1 MKKTLITLLALCGVA
16 AADTTG
22 AITLWDTGF
31 SVTTTGDNAGQWTLS
46 DEDKA
51 LLTSSDWVLKKAD
64 GTDLLSTTTKAA
76 ELRPN
81 TNVGSEQGWSLDF
94 TLSNTSAE
102 TITLTSLTFDTI
114 IFAGTGGYQG
124 GSTDRDFVFT
134 LTCGDVTLNTGN
146 LTIGGNGTANP
157 TNGVVTFT
165 LGTAVELAANESI
178 AIGLDVAKGTDN
190 PGCFLGL
197 KSISATG
204 TSFGETIPEPTTAT
218 LSLLA
223 LAGLAARRRRK

>member
-1 MKKTLITLLALCGVA
+1 MKKTLITLLALAGVA

-51 LLTSSDWVLKKAD
+51 LFTSSDWVLKKAD
-64 GTDLLSTTTKAA
+64 GTDLLSTTTNAS

-81 TNVGSEQGWSLDF
+81 TNVGSAHGWSLDF
-94 TLSNTSAE
+94 TLTNTSE
-102 TITLTSLTFDTI
+102 DTFVITSLTFDTLT
-114 IFAGTGGYQG
+114 FTSEGAYQG
-124 GSTDRDFVFT
+124 KDTPRDFEFT
-134 LTCGDVTLNTGN
+134 LTCGEKTVTSSNW
-146 LTIGGNGTANP
+146 TISGTNPGSDSP
-157 TNGVVTFT
+157 TNGIVTLEFT
-165 LGTAVELAANESI
+165 EGIELTANEKVAVSF
-178 AIGLDVAKGTDN
+178 DVAKGTSND
-190 PGCFLGL
+190 GCFLGL
-197 KSISATG
+197 KSITASG
-204 TSFGETIPEPTTAT
+204 QLIPEPATAT

>member
-1 MKKTLITLLALCGVA
+1 MALAGVA

-31 SVTTTGDNAGQWTLS
+31 SVTTTGDNAGQWTLD

-51 LLTSSDWVLKKAD
+51 LLTSSGWVLKKAD
-64 GTDLLSTTTKAA
+64 GTDLLSTTKNTA

-81 TNVGSEQGWSLDF
+81 TNVGSAQGWSLDF
-94 TLSNTSAE
+94 TLTNNSSTEA
-102 TITLTSLTFDTI
+102 ITLTSLTFDTI
-114 IFAGTGGYQG
+114 IFASDGVYQG
-124 GSTDRDFVFT
+124 HDTNRDFVFT

-146 LTIGGNGTANP
+146 LTIGGNTTNTP
-157 TNGVVTFT
+157 TNGVITFT
-165 LGTAVELAANESI
+165 LDTAVELAANESI
-178 AIGLDVAKGTDN
+178 AIGLDVAKGTTN

-204 TSFGETIPEPTTAT
+204 VTIPEPTTAT

>member
-1 MKKTLITLLALCGVA
+1 MALAGVA

-31 SVTTTGDNAGQWTLS
+31 SATATGDNAGQWTLN

-51 LLTSSDWVLKKAD
+51 LLTSSGWVLTKAD
-64 GTDLLSTTTKAA
+64 GSSLENTIIAGNTTTVNTA

-81 TNVGSEQGWSLDF
+81 TNVGSAQGWSLDF
-94 TLSNTSAE
+94 TLTNNSSTEA
-102 TITLTSLTFDTI
+102 ITLTSLTFDTV
-114 IFAGTGGYQG
+114 IFAGSGAYQG
-124 GSTDRDFVFT
+124 NSTERDFVFT

-146 LTIGGNGTANP
+146 LTIAGNTTANP

-165 LGTAVELAANESI
+165 FDSAVELAANESI
-178 AIGLDVAKGTDN
+178 AIGLDVAKGTTN

-204 TSFGETIPEPTTAT
+204 VTIPEPTTAT

>member
-1 MKKTLITLLALCGVA
+1 MKKTIITLLALAGVSA

-46 DEDKA
+46 DEDEA

-64 GTDLLSTTTKAA
+64 GTDLLSTTTKAS

-81 TNVGSEQGWSLDF
+81 TNVGTAQGWSLDF
-94 TLSNTSAE
+94 TLKNASSQV
-102 TITLTSLTFDTI
+102 IKLTSLTFDTI
-114 IFAGTGGYQG
+114 IFAGGGAYQ
-124 GSTDRDFVFT
+124 SNNTNRDFVFT

-146 LTIGGNGTANP
+146 LTIKGNGTASP

-165 LGTAVELAANESI
+165 LDTAVELAANESI
-178 AIGLDVAKGTDN
+178 ALGFDVAKGTSND
-190 PGCFLGL
+190 GCFLGL

-204 TSFGETIPEPTTAT
+204 VTIPEPTTAT

>member
-1 MKKTLITLLALCGVA
+1 MKKTLITLLALAGVA
-16 AADTTG
+16 AADTTE

-64 GTDLLSTTTKAA
+64 GSALLSTTTNAS

-81 TNVGSEQGWSLDF
+81 TNVGSAQGWSLDF
-94 TLSNTSAE
+94 TLTNTSTEA
-102 TITLTSLTFDTI
+102 ITLTSLTFDTL
-114 IFAGTGGYQG
+114 IFAGSGVYQG
-124 GSTDRDFVFT
+124 LNTDRDFVFT

-146 LTIGGNGTANP
+146 LTIGGNTTNTP

-165 LGTAVELAANESI
+165 LDTAVELAANESI
-178 AIGLDVAKGTDN
+178 ALGLDVAKGTSN

-197 KSISATG
+197 KSISASG
-204 TSFGETIPEPTTAT
+204 TTIGETIPEPTTAT